1 MGKGMWGGDCGQR
14 DEGRELCEKGSGEG
28 TAKKVIRGGDCGERD
43 KDRGLR
49 GKGRGERT
57 V

>member
-1 MGKGMWGGDCGQR
+1 MGKGTKGENCVKR
-14 DEGRELCEKGSGEG
+14 DQGRGLRRKGSGEG
-28 TAKKVIRGGDCGERD
+28 TVWERG